1 MQRIN
6 KMQSETKLRRVTAV
20 FCIQETKMQTVDMQ
34 GFKKLAPKRFN
45 KFTFSLSTGA
55 SGGLLV
61 GWNSSIFTGQMI
73 SSSKFHIAIN
83 FTSTHNAENW
93 MLITVYGPC
102 HGPDK
107 QEFIDWLNGLQ
118 IPNNQNWLIEGDF
131 NMYRSVQDRN
141 RTGGNMNDIFTFNEI
156 ISNLGLQEIPLKGK
170 KYTWSNMQED
180 PLLEQIDWC
189 FTSTN

>member
-6 KMQSETKLRRVTAV
+6 NMQSETKLRRVTAV

-34 GFKKLAPKRFN
+34 GFKKLTPKRFN
-45 KFTFSLSTGA
+45 KFAFSPSTRA

-61 GWNSSIFTGQMI
+61 GWNNSIFIGQMI

-93 MLITVYGPC
+93 MLIIFYGPC

-107 QEFIDWLNGLQ
+107 LEFIDWLNGLQ
-118 IPNNQNWLIEGDF
+118 IPNNQNWLI
-131 NMYRSVQDRN
+131 V
-141 RTGGNMNDIFTFNEI
+141 
-156 ISNLGLQEIPLKGK
+156 
-170 KYTWSNMQED
+170 
-180 PLLEQIDWC
+180 
-189 FTSTN
+189 